1 MTTGQSDISK
11 LKPIDSRIHNGKSES
26 LMRSKN
32 GTYHLL
38 NSNGTV
44 KHVSYDEAL
53 EWIDS
58 YSSRSKV
65 NGIMLFDSNITVSVK
80 FTVDSDT
87 SALLNSIS
95 AQTQKSKTYIVKE
108 AVKAYVKYMDKNES
122 KGE

>member
-1 MTTGQSDISK
+1 MTTGPANISK
-11 LKPIDSRIHNGKSES
+11 LKPIDSRTHNGKSES

-38 NSNGTV
+38 TSDWSIEQI
-44 KHVSYDEAL
+44 SYDKAL

-58 YSSRSKV
+58 YSSRDKV
-65 NGIMLFDSNITVSVK
+65 SGIMLFESKSTVNVK
-80 FTVDSDT
+80 FTVSPDT

-95 AQTQKSKTYIVKE
+95 AQTQKSKTCIVKE
-108 AVKAYVKYMDKNES
+108 AVKAYAEYLENNES

>member
-1 MTTGQSDISK
+1 MTTGSVDISK
-11 LKPIDSRIHNGKSES
+11 LKPIDSCTHNGKTES

-32 GTYHLL
+32 GTYHQL

-53 EWIDS
+53 EWIDR

-65 NGIMLFDSNITVSVK
+65 NGIMLFDSNSTVSVK
-80 FTVDSDT
+80 FTVDPDT

-108 AVKAYVKYMDKNES
+108 AVKAYAEYLENNES

>member
-1 MTTGQSDISK
+1 MTTESVDISK
-11 LKPIDSRIHNGKSES
+11 LKPIDSCTHNGKTES
-26 LMRSKN
+26 LLRSKN

-65 NGIMLFDSNITVSVK
+65 NGIMLFDSNSTVSVK
-80 FTVDSDT
+80 FTVDSYT

-95 AQTQKSKTYIVKE
+95 AQTQKSKTYIVKD
-108 AVKAYVKYMDKNES
+108 AVKTYAKYLDKNES